1 MKIYQKAA
9 TICML
14 FLFYFILMPD
24 SATAQTADIE
34 RPSQPVICQ
43 VEVNSPD
50 ELNQLKNELKASNN
64 RSQMLWE
71 KALAKSNGQYV
82 HVDSAA
88 NNSIITPLAYKTI
101 KTTASK
107 MAPCGMRAYLG
118 SYINCNITNGKFT
131 SITNT
136 VLYGMNDT
144 TVSNQ
149 DYYYTLIDSNRTCAL
164 NASGL
169 CGVQV
174 YGGSYQYY
182 PIQCYIE
189 FYAGTLN
196 GNFYSIDFI

>member
-1 MKIYQKAA
+1 MKIYQKTA
-9 TICML
+9 TIGIL
-14 FLFYFILMPD
+14 FLFYFILAPN
-24 SATAQTADIE
+24 SATAQTADIAK
-34 RPSQPVICQ
+34 PAQPVICQ

-50 ELNQLKNELKASNN
+50 ELNQFKNELEASNN
-64 RSQMLWE
+64 RSQILWE
-71 KALAKSNGQYV
+71 KALAQSNGQYV

-107 MAPCGMRAYLG
+107 MAPCGVRAYLG

-136 VLYGMNDT
+136 VLYGTSGT

-149 DYYYTLIDSNRTCAL
+149 DYYYTLIDANRTCAL

-169 CGVQV
+169 CSIEV
-174 YGGSYQYY
+174 YGGGHQYY

-189 FYAGTLN
+189 FYAGTLK